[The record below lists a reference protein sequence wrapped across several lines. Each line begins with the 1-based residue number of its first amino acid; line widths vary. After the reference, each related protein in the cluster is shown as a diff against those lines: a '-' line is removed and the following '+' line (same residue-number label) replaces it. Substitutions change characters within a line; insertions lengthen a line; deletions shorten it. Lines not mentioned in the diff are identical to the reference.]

1 MRNSHLQN
9 FGLVPKGLVIA
20 TVLSVSACS
29 QDDRAASLSEEGR
42 ACLRAADAM
51 IEIAQQ
57 AVNDPNSRP
66 QRRESRRVL
75 MEGWVR
81 IPGDTF

>member
-1 MRNSHLQN
+1 M
-9 FGLVPKGLVIA
+9 IA

-75 MEGWVR
+75 MEGWVAR
-81 IPGDTF
+81 LDAGEDPCLVYADIGQASVSF